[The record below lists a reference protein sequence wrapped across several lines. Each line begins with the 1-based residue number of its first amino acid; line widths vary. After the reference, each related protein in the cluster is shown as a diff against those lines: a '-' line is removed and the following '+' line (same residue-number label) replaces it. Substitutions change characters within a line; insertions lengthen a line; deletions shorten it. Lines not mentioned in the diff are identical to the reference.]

1 MSHPVL
7 PDLDASIPLDE
18 WYSTE
23 RGICGLINLGNT
35 CFMNTAIQ
43 CLLHTP
49 LFVHLFM
56 SNQYKEDI
64 PFIYTSSSKER
75 VEDMKWVQ
83 RWNELVRFMWH
94 RGTSRES
101 SRMISPAL
109 LLQDTF
115 ELARRHDLV
124 EFSGFGQKD
133 SVEFLLF
140 VIDRLHQCLSVPT
153 KMTIRG
159 EAVSKLDKL
168 AVDAYKDWIKFFQKE
183 YSPILAIFYGQYY
196 VKVKVFDSTDNCI
209 ETTRLYEPFNSMT
222 IDIPTEY
229 IQENRIP
236 SLMDCIR
243 NTFRKETITG
253 SNGQYKKKTTRLWK
267 LPKVILFTL
276 KRYGYSGG
284 KMNQQIDMNPDIPID
299 LGEFVYGYGKRNSR
313 YRLSSVIHH
322 IGTMDRGHYYASV
335 RHGED
340 NWLCIDDTSVY
351 PTDSSAVKRNVYAL
365 LYQHIV

>member
-1 MSHPVL
+1 MNQPDL
-7 PDLDASIPLDE
+7 PDLDASISLDE
-18 WYSTE
+18 WYSSE

-43 CLLHTP
+43 SLLHTP

-64 PFIYTSSSKER
+64 PLIYTSSSKER
-75 VEDMKWVQ
+75 IDDMKWVQ
-83 RWNELVRFMWH
+83 RWNELARFMWH
-94 RGTSRES
+94 RGTAREHG
-101 SRMISPAL
+101 RMISPAL

-115 ELARRHDLV
+115 ELAKRHDLI

-159 EAVSKLDKL
+159 EAITKLDKL

-183 YSPILAIFYGQYY
+183 YSPILSIFYGQYY
-196 VKVKVFDSTDNCI
+196 VKVETFDIAEKCI
-209 ETTRLYEPFNSMT
+209 ETTRLFEPFNSMT
-222 IDIPTEY
+222 LDIPTEC

-236 SLMDCIR
+236 TIMDCIR
-243 NTFRKETITG
+243 NTFRSEIIPG
-253 SNGQYKKKTTRLWK
+253 ANGQYKKKQTRLWK
-267 LPKVILFTL
+267 LPKVIIFTL
-276 KRYGYSGG
+276 KRYGYEG
-284 KMNQQIDMNPDIPID
+284 KMNHHIDFNPDSPID
-299 LGEFVYGYGKRNSR
+299 LAEFVYGYGKNNSR
-313 YRLSSVIHH
+313 FRLSSVIHH

-335 RHGED
+335 RHTED
-340 NWLCIDDTSVY
+340 NWLCIDDTSIY
-351 PTDSSAVKRNVYAL
+351 PIESSAVKRNVYAL